1 MPGMVSQNT
10 ELQKFIKKLNEKE
23 KNLIVDTPTG
33 NLFDDVPTYD
43 NEFDGR
49 LDEDS
54 FYEEYSEVS
63 LSKIF
68 NKQMGIKLFYIEM
81 IKLLKSV
88 GRTKH
93 LANRILLIFDDL
105 VGSSLF
111 SNARD
116 NVFKGLNTRHRH
128 YSMSMFMVAQG
139 YKEIPKTVRINWTCL
154 ILFEIVNDRELDVIY
169 EEYAMSLKR
178 PQWNGI
184 AGAHLEMFEYCT
196 SGDHSFLFYNVQKPK
211 RLRCMKN
218 FQEILFFAP
227 DSTPDTPPDSKKPNK
242 QAK

>member
-1 MPGMVSQNT
+1 MPGLISQNT
-10 ELQKFIKKLNEKE
+10 DLQKFIKKLNEKE
-23 KNLIVDTPTG
+23 KNLIVDTPMG
-33 NLFDDVPTYD
+33 NLFDDVPTFD
-43 NEFDGR
+43 SEFDGR

-68 NKQMGIKLFYIEM
+68 NKQMEM

-93 LANRILLIFDDL
+93 LANRLLIIFDDL

-128 YSMSMFMVAQG
+128 YSMSMFM
-139 YKEIPKTVRINWTCL
+139 
-154 ILFEIVNDRELDVIY
+154 
-169 EEYAMSLKR
+169 
-178 PQWNGI
+178 
-184 AGAHLEMFEYCT
+184 
-196 SGDHSFLFYNVQKPK
+196 
-211 RLRCMKN
+211 
-218 FQEILFFAP
+218 
-227 DSTPDTPPDSKKPNK
+227 
-242 QAK
+242 AKM